1 MLTFQVN
8 RGDQMS
14 VATHIEPLAPRRAP
28 DVRLRPIEPG
38 DHKAAARITYAAFAG
53 IHDRHCF
60 PRDFPTLD
68 VARGLVDAFGSHPAI
83 WGVVAEA
90 DGRLVGSNFL
100 DERGPV
106 RGVGP
111 ITVDPDAQAAGV
123 GRLLMEAVIERGA
136 RADGIRLL
144 QDSFNTASLA
154 LYSSLGFRVEES
166 VALMAGT
173 PSVESSLDVEVRPLV
188 EGDIPGCEELC
199 VSVLGYERTREL
211 RDALA
216 APGFSPYVA
225 LHEGRIVAYAA
236 TLHEFGAA
244 YAVAESEDDMAALIA
259 GAVTPDGP
267 PASFLLPLH
276 QHDLL
281 RSCLAAGLRIVKPMN
296 YMAIGPYRRPQ
307 GAWIP
312 SVLY

>member
-1 MLTFQVN
+1 
-8 RGDQMS
+8 MS
-14 VATHIEPLAPRRAP
+14 IATHIALANDRAVPRREP
-28 DVRLRPIEPG
+28 DVRLRTIEPA
-38 DHKAAARITYAAFAG
+38 DHDAAARIAYEAFAG
-53 IHDRHCF
+53 IHDRHRF

-68 VARGLVDAFGSHPAI
+68 VARGLLTAFSTHPSI
-83 WGVVAEA
+83 WGVVAESG
-90 DGRLVGSNFL
+90 GRVVGSNFL

-154 LYSSLGFRVEES
+154 LYSSLGFRVEEP

-173 PSVESSLDVEVRPLV
+173 PRAEPRPGVEVRPLV
-188 EGDIPGCEELC
+188 EGDLAACEELC
-199 VSVLGYERTREL
+199 VSVHGFERTREL

-216 APGFSPYVA
+216 SPGLSPYVA
-225 LHEGRIVAYAA
+225 LREGRIVAYAA
-236 TLHEFGAA
+236 TLDQFGAA
-244 YAVAESEDDMAALIA
+244 YAVAESQDDMSALIA
-259 GAVTPDGP
+259 GAVVPDGP
-267 PASFLLPLH
+267 LASFLLPLH

-281 RSCLAAGLRIVKPMN
+281 RWCLAAGLRIVKPMN
-296 YMAIGPYRRPQ
+296 YMVMGRYRRPQ

>member
-1 MLTFQVN
+1 MSIATRTALAD
-8 RGDQMS
+8 DQPS
-14 VATHIEPLAPRRAP
+14 PRREP
-28 DVRLRPIEPG
+28 DVRLRGIESG
-38 DHKAAARITYAAFAG
+38 DHEAVARVMYEAFAG
-53 IHDRHCF
+53 IHDRHRF

-68 VARGLVDAFGSHPAI
+68 VARELVAAVSTHPSI

-90 DGRLVGSNFL
+90 DGRVVGSNFL

-111 ITVDPDAQAAGV
+111 ITVDPDAQAAGA

-154 LYSSLGFRVEES
+154 LYSSLGFRAEEP
-166 VALMAGT
+166 VALVAGT
-173 PSVESSLDVEVRPLV
+173 PSGAPRRGVEVRPLV
-188 EGDIPGCEELC
+188 EDDIPACEELC
-199 VSVLGYERTREL
+199 VSVHGFERTREL

-216 APGFSPYVA
+216 VPAFNPYVA
-225 LHEGRIVAYAA
+225 LRAGRIVAYAT
-236 TLHEFGAA
+236 TLDEFGAA
-244 YAVAESEDDMAALIA
+244 YAVAESEENMAALIA
-259 GAVTPDGP
+259 GAVVPDGP
-267 PASFLLPLH
+267 AASFLLPLH

-281 RSCLAAGLRIVKPMN
+281 RWCLAAGLRIVKPMN
-296 YMAIGPYRRPQ
+296 YMVMGPYRRPR

>member
-1 MLTFQVN
+1 
-8 RGDQMS
+8 MS
-14 VATHIEPLAPRRAP
+14 IATQSAVHLREIEP
-28 DVRLRPIEPG
+28 E
-38 DHKAAARITYAAFAG
+38 DHEAAARITYEAFAG
-53 IHDRHCF
+53 IHDRHRF

-68 VARGLVDAFGSHPAI
+68 VARGLVAAFSSHPSI
-83 WGVVAEA
+83 WGVVAES
-90 DGRLVGSNFL
+90 DGRVVGSNFL

-111 ITVDPDAQAAGV
+111 ITVAPDAQAAGV

-136 RADGIRLL
+136 GADGIRLL

-154 LYSSLGFRVEES
+154 LYSSLGFRVEEP

-173 PSVESSLDVEVRPLV
+173 PGVAPRRGVDVRPLV
-188 EGDIPGCEELC
+188 EADIPGCEELC
-199 VSVLGYERTREL
+199 IFVHGFERTHEL

-216 APGFSPYVA
+216 APGFSPHVA
-225 LHEGRIVAYAA
+225 LREGRVVAYAA
-236 TLHEFGAA
+236 TLHQFGAA
-244 YAVAESEDDMAALIA
+244 YAVAESEEDLAALIS
-259 GAVTPDGP
+259 GAVAPGGP

-276 QHDLL
+276 QHGLL
-281 RSCLAAGLRIVKPMN
+281 RWCLSAGLRIVKPMN
-296 YMAIGPYRRPQ
+296 YMVMGRYRRPQ

>member
-1 MLTFQVN
+1 
-8 RGDQMS
+8 MS
-14 VATHIEPLAPRRAP
+14 IATQSA
-28 DVRLRPIEPG
+28 VQLREIEPG
-38 DHKAAARITYAAFAG
+38 DHEVAARITYEAFAG
-53 IHDRHCF
+53 IHDRHRF

-68 VARGLVDAFGSHPAI
+68 IARGLVAAFSTHPSI
-83 WGVVAEA
+83 WGVVAES
-90 DGRLVGSNFL
+90 DGRVVGSNFL

-154 LYSSLGFRVEES
+154 LYSSLGFRVEEP
-166 VALMAGT
+166 VALISGT
-173 PSVESSLDVEVRPLV
+173 PSVTRRPDVEVRPLG
-188 EGDIPGCEELC
+188 EDDIPACEALC
-199 VSVLGYERTREL
+199 VSVHGFERTREL
-211 RDALA
+211 RDALES
-216 APGFSPYVA
+216 PGLSPYVA
-225 LHEGRIVAYAA
+225 LREGRIVAYAA
-236 TLHEFGAA
+236 TLDQFGAA
-244 YAVAESEDDMAALIA
+244 YAVAESEDDMAALVA
-259 GAVTPDGP
+259 GAVVTDGP

-281 RSCLAAGLRIVKPMN
+281 RWCLAAGLRIVKPMN
-296 YMAIGPYRRPQ
+296 YMAMGPYRRPQ

>member
-1 MLTFQVN
+1 
-8 RGDQMS
+8 MS
-14 VATHIEPLAPRRAP
+14 IAIQSAIQ
-28 DVRLRPIEPG
+28 LREIEPG
-38 DHKAAARITYAAFAG
+38 DHEASARIAYEAFAG
-53 IHDRHCF
+53 IHDRHRF

-68 VARGLVDAFGSHPAI
+68 AARGLVAAFSSHPSI
-83 WGVVAEA
+83 WGVVAES

-100 DERGPV
+100 DERGPI

-123 GRLLMEAVIERGA
+123 GRALMEAVLERGA
-136 RADGIRLL
+136 RTDGIRLL

-154 LYSSLGFRVEES
+154 LYSSLGFRVAEP

-173 PSVESSLDVEVRPLV
+173 PNVAPRRGVEVRPLV
-188 EGDIPGCEELC
+188 ENDIPACEELH
-199 VSVLGYERTREL
+199 VFVHGFERTREL

-216 APGFSPYVA
+216 APAFNPYVA
-225 LHEGRIVAYAA
+225 LREGRIVAYAA
-236 TLHEFGAA
+236 TLHQFGAA
-244 YAVAESEDDMAALIA
+244 HAVAESEDDMAALIF
-259 GAVTPDGP
+259 GALAPSGP

-281 RSCLAAGLRIVKPMN
+281 RRCLAAGLRIVKPMN
-296 YMAIGPYRRPQ
+296 YMVVGRYRRPR

>member
-1 MLTFQVN
+1 
-8 RGDQMS
+8 MS
-14 VATHIEPLAPRRAP
+14 IATRIEPAAHPPAP

-38 DHKAAARITYAAFAG
+38 DHEAAARITYEAFAG
-53 IHDRHCF
+53 IHDHHRF

-68 VARGLVDAFGSHPAI
+68 VARELVPVFGTHPSI
-83 WGVVAEA
+83 WGVVAES
-90 DGRLVGSNFL
+90 DGRVVGSNFL

-136 RADGIRLL
+136 RGDGIRLL
-144 QDSFNTASLA
+144 QDSFNSASLA
-154 LYSSLGFRVEES
+154 LYSSLGFRVEEP
-166 VALMAGT
+166 VALISGT
-173 PSVESSLDVEVRPLV
+173 PSVTRRPDVEVRRLV
-188 EGDIPGCEELC
+188 GSDLTACEELHL
-199 VSVLGYERTREL
+199 SVHGFERTHEL

-216 APGFSPYVA
+216 APGLTPYVA
-225 LHEGRIVAYAA
+225 LREGRIVAYAA
-236 TLHEFGAA
+236 TLNQFGAA
-244 YAVAESEDDMAALIA
+244 YAVAKSEDDMASLIA
-259 GAVTPDGP
+259 GAVLPDGP
-267 PASFLLPLH
+267 QASFLLPLH

-281 RSCLAAGLRIVKPMN
+281 RWCLGAGLRIVKPMN
-296 YMAIGPYRRPQ
+296 YMVIGRYRRPQ

>member
-1 MLTFQVN
+1 
-8 RGDQMS
+8 MS
-14 VATHIEPLAPRRAP
+14 IATPTALADSHATPRREP
-28 DVRLRPIEPG
+28 DVRVRGIEPG
-38 DHKAAARITYAAFAG
+38 DHAAAARITYEAFAG
-53 IHDRHCF
+53 IHDRHRF

-68 VARGLVDAFGSHPAI
+68 VARGLVEAFSAHPSI
-83 WGVVAEA
+83 WGVVAESN
-90 DGRLVGSNFL
+90 GRVVGSNFL

-111 ITVDPDAQAAGV
+111 ITVEPDAQAAGV
-123 GRLLMEAVIERGA
+123 GRRLMEAVIERGA
-136 RADGIRLL
+136 RGDGIRLL
-144 QDSFNTASLA
+144 QDSFNPASLA

-166 VALMAGT
+166 MAVMAGT
-173 PSVESSLDVEVRPLV
+173 PCVTPRPDVEVRPLV
-188 EGDIPGCEELC
+188 EDDIPACEQLC
-199 VSVLGYERTREL
+199 ISVHGFERTREL

-225 LHEGRIVAYAA
+225 LHAGRIVAYAA
-236 TLHEFGAA
+236 TLHQFGAA

-281 RSCLAAGLRIVKPMN
+281 RWCLAAGLRIVKPMN
-296 YMAIGPYRRPQ
+296 YMVIGRYRRPQ

>member
-1 MLTFQVN
+1 
-8 RGDQMS
+8 MS
-14 VATHIEPLAPRRAP
+14 IATHIELAAPRRAP
-28 DVRLRPIEPG
+28 DIRLRPIEPG
-38 DHKAAARITYAAFAG
+38 DHEAAARIAYEAFAG
-53 IHDRHCF
+53 IHDHHRF

-68 VARGLVDAFGSHPAI
+68 VARGLADAFSSHPAI
-83 WGVVAEA
+83 WGVVAESG
-90 DGRLVGSNFL
+90 GRLVGSNFL

-111 ITVDPDAQAAGV
+111 ITVDPHAQASGV

-136 RADGIRLL
+136 GAEGIRLL
-144 QDSFNTASLA
+144 QDSFNTASLG

-173 PSVESSLDVEVRPLV
+173 PSVDSRLDVEVRALD
-188 EGDIPGCEELC
+188 EGDIPACEELC
-199 VSVLGYERTREL
+199 VTVLGYERTREL
-211 RDALA
+211 CDALA
-216 APGFSPYVA
+216 APGFSPYAA
-225 LHEGRIVAYAA
+225 LREGRIVAYAA

-244 YAVAESEDDMAALIA
+244 YAVAASEDDMAALIA

-276 QHDLL
+276 QHHLL
-281 RSCLAAGLRIVKPMN
+281 RWCLAAGLRIVKPMN
-296 YMAIGPYRRPQ
+296 YMAIGPYHRAR

>member
-1 MLTFQVN
+1 MSIATPATLTQ
-8 RGDQMS
+8 DQ
-14 VATHIEPLAPRRAP
+14 AAPRRTP
-28 DVRLRPIEPG
+28 GVRLRAIEPG
-38 DHKAAARITYAAFAG
+38 DAEAAARITYEAFAG
-53 IHDRHCF
+53 IHDRHRF

-68 VARGLVDAFGSHPAI
+68 VARQLVTVFSSHPSI
-83 WGVVAEA
+83 WGVVAESE
-90 DGRLVGSNFL
+90 GRVVGSNFL

-111 ITVDPDAQAAGV
+111 ITVDPHSQAAGV
-123 GRLLMEAVIERGA
+123 GRLLMEAVIQRGA
-136 RADGIRLL
+136 QGDGIRLL

-166 VALMAGT
+166 VALMTGT
-173 PSVESSLDVEVRPLV
+173 PSPASRPHVEVRPLV
-188 EGDIPGCEELC
+188 EGDIAACEELC
-199 VSVLGYERTREL
+199 VFVHGFERTREL

-216 APGFSPYVA
+216 APAFNPYVA
-225 LHEGRIVAYAA
+225 LREGRIVAYAA
-236 TLHEFGAA
+236 TLHQFGAA
-244 YAVAESEDDMAALIA
+244 YAVAESEDDMAALIS
-259 GAVTPDGP
+259 GAVVPGGP

-281 RSCLAAGLRIVKPMN
+281 RWCLAAGLRIVKPMN
-296 YMAIGPYRRPQ
+296 YMVLGRYRRAQ